1 MLTRSERA
9 KLFAPF
15 DAMKG
20 LKEALRDREERHSRV
35 AKRELTEEEAEAN
48 SRTILKLERGMEIE
62 VFCHL
67 SFHDVVKRGVVT
79 DLDLALRRL
88 KLDGKTILFD
98 DIYAIEIKDSPE

>member
-1 MLTRSERA
+1 MLTRLERA

-20 LKEALRDREERHSRV
+20 LKEALRDREERHARVARHEISDEQAEENSRV
-35 AKRELTEEEAEAN
+35 
-48 SRTILKLERGMEIE
+48 ILRLERGMEIE

-79 DLDLALRRL
+79 DLDLALRKL
-88 KLDGKTILFD
+88 KLNGKNSFFD
-98 DIYAIEIKDSPE
+98 DISTITIKGHPR